1 MPHRTSRRS
10 ALALI
15 AAFAAGAAFAKEP
28 RGTFGFVAK
37 VDADGIFNPT
47 LKSVF
52 VQSVQ
57 PGMPAAIAGVAAGD
71 SIVEVEGIK
80 VAGASASTMAER
92 MKKKPGET
100 LILRLLRANGE
111 TYLVT
116 LTAVAAKS

>member
-15 AAFAAGAAFAKEP
+15 VAFAAGAAIARQP

-47 LKSVF
+47 LKSAF

-57 PGMPAAIAGVAAGD
+57 PGMPAAIAGVVAGD